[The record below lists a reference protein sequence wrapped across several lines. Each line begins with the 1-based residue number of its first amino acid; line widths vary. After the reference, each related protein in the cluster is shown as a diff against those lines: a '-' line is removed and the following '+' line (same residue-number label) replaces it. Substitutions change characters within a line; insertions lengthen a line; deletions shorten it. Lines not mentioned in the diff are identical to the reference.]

1 MSRCPPIIN
10 FLETSIPIADWVD
23 RIVDWLTEHLA
34 FFFSM
39 IQTIGQFVMD
49 TLSNGLSVIPPM
61 IMILLL
67 TVATYF
73 IFKKRWQM
81 PVFVLIGLLFIYN
94 QDMWSDLMYT
104 LTLVI
109 LSSLISVMIGVPLGI
124 LMAKSN
130 KVEIV
135 IKPILDIMQTMP
147 GFVYLI
153 PAVAFFGIGM
163 VPGVFASVIF
173 ALPPT
178 VRLTNL
184 GIRQVDEELK
194 EASDSFGGTLWQ
206 KLYKLEMPL
215 AKGSIFAG
223 INQTIMLSLSMV
235 VISSMIGAPGLGQ
248 GVLAAVQ
255 RSEVGNGF
263 VYGVGIVILA
273 ILMDRV
279 AQRMN
284 QPSKKQANLV
294 VKTTKRRKQLVGG
307 LVVAAVAL
315 ITVLGLTVPGRSN
328 KGTIT
333 LSYINLDTELA
344 STNVIA
350 QVLRNEGYE
359 VNTIALDIPVMWE
372 AVANGEADAMVGAWP
387 ATNQIQYDMFSDQMD
402 KLGANLEKSAQTG
415 LVVPAYMEDVE
426 SIEDLTDQ
434 ADQEIVGV
442 EPGTGTSDA
451 TDETIEAYPNLSD
464 WEQVNSSTA
473 AMIAELDQAIKQ
485 EEPIVVS
492 IFAPHWI
499 FSRYDLTMLEDP
511 KETMGEP
518 ENIET
523 MAREGLEEDEPEA
536 YQILDNFQWEIDDM
550 QSVMLEIENGAEPE
564 EAAQNWISENP
575 EKVEHWTE

>member
-1 MSRCPPIIN
+1 MID
-10 FLETSIPIADWVD
+10 FLENPIPIAAWVD
-23 RIVDWLTEHLA
+23 NIVEWLTENLA
-34 FFFSM
+34 VFFSI
-39 IQTIGQFVMD
+39 IQSIGQFLMD
-49 TLSNGLSVIPPM
+49 IMSNGLSAVPPIVM
-61 IMILLL
+61 MVVL
-67 TVATYF
+67 TVAAYF

-81 PVFVLIGLLFIYN
+81 PVFILVGLLFIYN

-109 LSSLISVMIGVPLGI
+109 LSSLISVAVGVPIGI
-124 LMAKSN
+124 LMSKSN
-130 KVEIV
+130 KTEAI
-135 IKPILDIMQTMP
+135 IKPILDVMQTMP

-173 ALPPT
+173 AVPPT

-184 GIRQVDEELK
+184 GIRQVDNELK
-194 EASDSFGGTLWQ
+194 EASDSFGGTNWQ
-206 KLYKLEMPL
+206 KLYKLEIPL

-255 RSEVGNGF
+255 RSEVGSGF

-273 ILMDRV
+273 IIMDRL

-284 QPSKKQANLV
+284 QSSAEKVNEH
-294 VKTTKRRKQLVGG
+294 VKTPKRQKQIMRLSIA
-307 LVVAAVAL
+307 AAVVV
-315 ITVLGLTVPGRSN
+315 ITTLGLMTSNRSAR
-328 KGTIT
+328 GSIT

-350 QVLRNEGYE
+350 QVLRDEGYE

-387 ATNQIQYDMFSDQMD
+387 ATNKTQYDMFGDQMD
-402 KLGANLEKSAQTG
+402 KLGANLENSAQTG

-451 TDETIEAYPNLSD
+451 TDETIDAYPNLSG

-511 KETMGEP
+511 KETMGVP

-536 YQILDNFQWEIDDM
+536 YQILDNFQWEIDDI
-550 QSVMLEIENGAEPE
+550 QSVMFEIENGAEPE
-564 EAAQNWISENP
+564 EAAQNWIEENP
-575 EKVEHWTE
+575 EKVESWTD

>member
-1 MSRCPPIIN
+1 M
-10 FLETSIPIADWVD
+10 
-23 RIVDWLTEHLA
+23 TENLA
-34 FFFSM
+34 VFFSI
-39 IQTIGQFVMD
+39 IQSIGQFLMD
-49 TLSNGLSVIPPM
+49 IMSNGLSAVPPIVM
-61 IMILLL
+61 MVVL
-67 TVATYF
+67 TVAAYF

-81 PVFVLIGLLFIYN
+81 PVFILVGLLFIYN

-109 LSSLISVMIGVPLGI
+109 LSSLISVAVGVPIGI
-124 LMAKSN
+124 LMSKSN
-130 KVEIV
+130 KTEAI
-135 IKPILDIMQTMP
+135 IKPILDVMQTMP

-173 ALPPT
+173 AVPPT

-184 GIRQVDEELK
+184 GIRQVDNELK
-194 EASDSFGGTLWQ
+194 EASDSFGGTNWQ
-206 KLYKLEMPL
+206 KLYKLEIPL

-255 RSEVGNGF
+255 RSEVGSGF

-273 ILMDRV
+273 IIMDRL

-284 QPSKKQANLV
+284 QSSAEKVNEH
-294 VKTTKRRKQLVGG
+294 VKTPKRQKQIMRLSIA
-307 LVVAAVAL
+307 AAVVV
-315 ITVLGLTVPGRSN
+315 ITTLGLMTSNRSAR
-328 KGTIT
+328 GSIT

-350 QVLRNEGYE
+350 QVLRDEGYE

-387 ATNQIQYDMFSDQMD
+387 ATNKTQYDMFGDQMD
-402 KLGANLEKSAQTG
+402 KLGANLENSAQTG

-451 TDETIEAYPNLSD
+451 TDETIDAYPNLSG

-511 KETMGEP
+511 KETMGVP

-536 YQILDNFQWEIDDM
+536 YQILDNFQWEIDDI
-550 QSVMLEIENGAEPE
+550 QSVMFEIENGAEPE
-564 EAAQNWISENP
+564 EAAQNWIEENP
-575 EKVEHWTE
+575 EKVESWTE

>member
-1 MSRCPPIIN
+1 MLRCPFIID
-10 FLETSIPIADWVD
+10 FLKTPIPIADWVD
-23 RIVDWLTEHLA
+23 SIVNWLTEHLA
-34 FFFSM
+34 AFFSL
-39 IQTIGQFVMD
+39 IQTMGQFVMD
-49 TLSNGLSVIPPM
+49 TVSNGLSAIPPI

-67 TVATYF
+67 MLASYF
-73 IFKKRWQM
+73 LFKKRWQL
-81 PVFVLIGLLFIYN
+81 PLFILLGLIFIYN
-94 QDMWSDLMYT
+94 QDMWADLMDT

-109 LSSLISVMIGVPLGI
+109 LSSLLSVIIGIPLGI
-124 LMAKSN
+124 LMSKSE
-130 KVEIV
+130 KIEMI
-135 IKPILDIMQTMP
+135 IKPILDVMQTMP

-184 GIRQVDEELK
+184 GIRQVDNELK
-194 EASDSFGGTLWQ
+194 EASDSFGGTFWQ
-206 KLYKLEMPL
+206 KLYHLEMPL

-255 RSEVGNGF
+255 RSEVGSGF
-263 VYGVGIVILA
+263 VYGLGIVILA
-273 ILMDRV
+273 IIMDRF
-279 AQRMN
+279 AQRLN
-284 QPSKKQANLV
+284 QTSTVKPAVSVKK
-294 VKTTKRRKQLVGG
+294 TKRHKQMITG
-307 LVVAAVAL
+307 LVTAGVVL
-315 ITVLGLTVPGRSN
+315 ILSLGLMSSTRSN
-328 KGTIT
+328 KGPIT

-350 QVLRNEGYE
+350 QVLRNEGFE

-387 ATNQIQYDMFSDQMD
+387 ATNKTQYDMFSGQMD

-426 SIEDLTDQ
+426 SIEDLSDQ
-434 ADQEIVGV
+434 ANQEIKGV
-442 EPGTGTSDA
+442 EPGSGTSDV
-451 TDETIEAYPNLSD
+451 TNETIAAYSNLSD

-511 KETMGEP
+511 KGTMGEP

-523 MAREGLEEDEPEA
+523 MARQGLKEDEPEA
-536 YQILDNFQWEIDDM
+536 YQILKNFQWETDDI
-550 QSVMLEIENGAEPE
+550 QSVMLAIENGAEPE
-564 EAAQNWISENP
+564 EAAQDWIEKNP
-575 EKVEHWTE
+575 EKVEKWTE

>member
-1 MSRCPPIIN
+1 MLRCLIIVD
-10 FLETSIPIADWVD
+10 FLENPIPIAAWVD
-23 RIVDWLTEHLA
+23 SFVDWLTVHLA
-34 FFFSM
+34 GFFSV
-39 IQTIGQFVMD
+39 IQTIGQYLMD
-49 TLSNGLSVIPPM
+49 TISNGLSAIPPILM
-61 IMILLL
+61 IVVLMIVAYFLL
-67 TVATYF
+67 
-73 IFKKRWQM
+73 KRRWQM
-81 PVFVLIGLLFIYN
+81 PVFILIGLLFIYN
-94 QDMWSDLMYT
+94 QEMWSDLMDT

-109 LSSLISVMIGVPLGI
+109 LSSFISVLVGIPVGI
-124 LMAKSN
+124 LMSKSN
-130 KVEIV
+130 KTEAIF
-135 IKPILDIMQTMP
+135 KPILDVMQTMP

-178 VRLTNL
+178 VRMTNL
-184 GIRQVDEELK
+184 GIRLVDNELK
-194 EASDSFGGTLWQ
+194 EASDSFGGTSFQ

-255 RSEVGNGF
+255 RSEVGSGF

-273 ILMDRV
+273 IIMDRF

-284 QPSKKQANLV
+284 QSNAEKVNET
-294 VKTTKRRKQLVGG
+294 VKMPKRRKQFIG
-307 LVVAAVAL
+307 LAMTAVVVL
-315 ITVLGLTVPGRSN
+315 IASLGVMPSNRST
-328 KGTIT
+328 KGPIT

-350 QVLRNEGYE
+350 QVLRDEGYE
-359 VNTIALDIPVMWE
+359 VNMTALDIPVMWE
-372 AVANGEADAMVGAWP
+372 AVAEGQADAMVGAWP
-387 ATNQIQYDMFSDQMD
+387 ATNKTQYDMFSDQMD
-402 KLGANLEKSAQTG
+402 NLGANLENSAQTG
-415 LVVPAYMEDVE
+415 LVVPDYMEDVN

-434 ADQEIVGV
+434 ADQEIIGV
-442 EPGTGTSDA
+442 EPGTGTSDV
-451 TDETIEAYPNLSD
+451 TDETIDAYPNLSD

-473 AMIAELDQAIKQ
+473 AMIAELEQAIRQ

-511 KETMGEP
+511 QETMGQP

-523 MAREGLEEDEPEA
+523 MAREGLKEDEPEA
-536 YQILDNFQWEIDDM
+536 YQILDNFQWEIDDI
-550 QSVMLEIENGAEPE
+550 QSVMLEIEKGAEPE
-564 EAAQNWISENP
+564 EAAQKWIEENP
-575 EKVEHWTE
+575 EKVESWTG

>member
-1 MSRCPPIIN
+1 MID
-10 FLETSIPIADWVD
+10 FLENPIPIAAWVD
-23 RIVDWLTEHLA
+23 NIVEWLTENLA
-34 FFFSM
+34 VFFSI
-39 IQTIGQFVMD
+39 IQSIGQFLMD
-49 TLSNGLSVIPPM
+49 IMSNGLSAVPPIVM
-61 IMILLL
+61 MVVL
-67 TVATYF
+67 TVAAYF

-81 PVFVLIGLLFIYN
+81 PVFILVGLLFIYN

-109 LSSLISVMIGVPLGI
+109 LSSLISVAVGVPIGI
-124 LMAKSN
+124 LMSKSN
-130 KVEIV
+130 KTEAI
-135 IKPILDIMQTMP
+135 IKPILDVMQTMP

-173 ALPPT
+173 AVPPT

-184 GIRQVDEELK
+184 GIRQVDNELK
-194 EASDSFGGTLWQ
+194 EASDSFGGTNWQ
-206 KLYKLEMPL
+206 KLYKLEIPL

-255 RSEVGNGF
+255 RSEVGSGF

-273 ILMDRV
+273 IIMDRL

-284 QPSKKQANLV
+284 QSSAEKVNEH
-294 VKTTKRRKQLVGG
+294 VKTPKRQKQIMRLSIA
-307 LVVAAVAL
+307 AAVVV
-315 ITVLGLTVPGRSN
+315 ITTLGLMTSNRSAR
-328 KGTIT
+328 GSIT

-350 QVLRNEGYE
+350 QVLRDEGYE

-387 ATNQIQYDMFSDQMD
+387 ATNKTQYDMFGDQMD
-402 KLGANLEKSAQTG
+402 KLGANLENSAQTG

-451 TDETIEAYPNLSD
+451 TDETIDAYPNLSG

-511 KETMGEP
+511 KETMGVP

-536 YQILDNFQWEIDDM
+536 YQILDNFQWEIDDI
-550 QSVMLEIENGAEPE
+550 QSVMFEIENGAEPE
-564 EAAQNWISENP
+564 EAAQNWIEENP
-575 EKVEHWTE
+575 EKVESWTE

>member
-1 MSRCPPIIN
+1 MID
-10 FLETSIPIADWVD
+10 FLETPIPIADWVD
-23 RIVDWLTEHLA
+23 SFVDWLTVHLD
-34 FFFSM
+34 FLFSF
-39 IQTIGQFVMD
+39 IQTVGQFVMD
-49 TLSNGLSVIPPM
+49 TVSNGLSTIPPM
-61 IMILLL
+61 LMVLLL
-67 TVATYF
+67 VLAAYF
-73 IFKKRWQM
+73 TFKKRWQM
-81 PVFVLIGLLFIYN
+81 PLFILIGLLFIYN
-94 QDMWSDLMYT
+94 QEMWSDLMYT

-109 LSSLISVMIGVPLGI
+109 LSSLLSVIIGVPLGI
-124 LMAKSN
+124 LMAKN
-130 KVEIV
+130 KKIEIV

-178 VRLTNL
+178 VRLSNL
-184 GIRQVDEELK
+184 GIRQVDNELK
-194 EASDSFGGTLWQ
+194 EASDSFGGTPWQ
-206 KLYKLEMPL
+206 KLFKLELPL

-255 RSEVGNGF
+255 RSEVGDGF

-273 ILMDRV
+273 IMMDRF

-284 QPSKKQANLV
+284 QTS
-294 VKTTKRRKQLVGG
+294 TTKTSPFKTSKRKKRFIGG
-307 LVVAAVAL
+307 AVVAGVAL
-315 ITVLGLTVPGRSN
+315 ITVLGLTPSNRSN
-328 KGTIT
+328 KGPIT

-350 QVLRNEGYE
+350 QVLRNEGFE
-359 VNTIALDIPVMWE
+359 VNTTALDIPIMWE
-372 AVANGEADAMVGAWP
+372 AVANGQADAMVGAWP
-387 ATNQIQYDMFSDQMD
+387 ATNKIQYDMFSDQVD
-402 KLGANLEKSAQTG
+402 KLGANLENNAQTG
-415 LVVPAYMEDVE
+415 LVVPAYMDDVE

-434 ADQEIVGV
+434 AEQEIVGV
-442 EPGTGTSDA
+442 EPGSGTSDV
-451 TDETIEAYPNLSD
+451 TNETIEAYPNLSD

-473 AMIAELDQAIKQ
+473 AMIAELDQAIAQ

-511 KETMGEP
+511 KGTMGET

-523 MAREGLEEDEPEA
+523 MARKGLKEDEPEA
-536 YQILDNFQWEIDDM
+536 YQILENFQWEIDDI
-550 QSVMLEIENGAEPE
+550 QSVMLEIEDGADPE
-564 EAAQNWISENP
+564 EAAQEWIEENP
-575 EKVEHWTE
+575 EKVEDWTE

>member
-1 MSRCPPIIN
+1 
-10 FLETSIPIADWVD
+10 
-23 RIVDWLTEHLA
+23 
-34 FFFSM
+34 
-39 IQTIGQFVMD
+39 MD
-49 TLSNGLSVIPPM
+49 TVSNGLSAIPPI

-67 TVATYF
+67 MLASYF
-73 IFKKRWQM
+73 LFKKRWQL
-81 PVFVLIGLLFIYN
+81 PLFVLLGLIFIYN
-94 QDMWSDLMYT
+94 QDMWADLMDT

-109 LSSLISVMIGVPLGI
+109 LSSLLSVIIGIPLGI
-124 LMAKSN
+124 LMSKSE
-130 KVEIV
+130 KIEMIV
-135 IKPILDIMQTMP
+135 KPILDVMQTMP

-184 GIRQVDEELK
+184 GIRQVDNELK
-194 EASDSFGGTLWQ
+194 EASDSFGGTFWQ
-206 KLYKLEMPL
+206 KLYHLEMPL

-255 RSEVGNGF
+255 RSEVGSGF
-263 VYGVGIVILA
+263 VYGLGIVILA
-273 ILMDRV
+273 IIMDRF
-279 AQRMN
+279 AQRLN
-284 QPSKKQANLV
+284 QTSTVKPAVSVKK
-294 VKTTKRRKQLVGG
+294 TKRHKQMITG
-307 LVVAAVAL
+307 LVTAGVVL
-315 ITVLGLTVPGRSN
+315 ILSLGLMSSTRSN
-328 KGTIT
+328 KGPIT

-350 QVLRNEGYE
+350 QVLRNEGFE

-387 ATNQIQYDMFSDQMD
+387 ATNKTQYDMFSGQMD

-426 SIEDLTDQ
+426 SIEDLSDQ
-434 ADQEIVGV
+434 ANQEIKGV
-442 EPGTGTSDA
+442 EPGSGTSDV
-451 TDETIEAYPNLSD
+451 TNETIAAYSNLSD

-511 KETMGEP
+511 KGTMGEP

-523 MAREGLEEDEPEA
+523 MARQGLKEDEPEA
-536 YQILDNFQWEIDDM
+536 YQILKNFQWETDDI
-550 QSVMLEIENGAEPE
+550 QSVMLAIENGAEPE
-564 EAAQNWISENP
+564 KAAQDWIEKNP
-575 EKVEHWTE
+575 EKVEKWTE

>member
-1 MSRCPPIIN
+1 MID
-10 FLETSIPIADWVD
+10 FLENPIPIAAWVD
-23 RIVDWLTEHLA
+23 NIVEWLTENLTV
-34 FFFSM
+34 FFSI
-39 IQTIGQFVMD
+39 IQSIGQFLMD
-49 TLSNGLSVIPPM
+49 IMSNGLSAVPPIVM
-61 IMILLL
+61 MAVL
-67 TVATYF
+67 TVAAYF

-81 PVFVLIGLLFIYN
+81 PVFILVGLLFIYN

-109 LSSLISVMIGVPLGI
+109 LSSLISVAVGVPIGI
-124 LMAKSN
+124 LMSKSN
-130 KVEIV
+130 KTEAI
-135 IKPILDIMQTMP
+135 IKPILDVMQTMP

-173 ALPPT
+173 AVPPT

-184 GIRQVDEELK
+184 GIRQVDNELK
-194 EASDSFGGTLWQ
+194 EASDSFGGTNWQ
-206 KLYKLEMPL
+206 KLYKLEIPL

-255 RSEVGNGF
+255 RSEVGSGF

-273 ILMDRV
+273 IIMDRL

-284 QPSKKQANLV
+284 QSSAEKVNEH
-294 VKTTKRRKQLVGG
+294 VKTPKRQKQIMRLSIA
-307 LVVAAVAL
+307 AAVVV
-315 ITVLGLTVPGRSN
+315 ITTLGLMTSNRSAR
-328 KGTIT
+328 GSIT

-350 QVLRNEGYE
+350 QVLRDEGYE

-387 ATNQIQYDMFSDQMD
+387 ATNKTQYDMFGDQMD
-402 KLGANLEKSAQTG
+402 KLGANLENSAQTG

-451 TDETIEAYPNLSD
+451 TDETIDAYPNLSG

-511 KETMGEP
+511 KETMGVP

-536 YQILDNFQWEIDDM
+536 YQILDNFQWEIDDI
-550 QSVMLEIENGAEPE
+550 QSVMFEIENGAEPE
-564 EAAQNWISENP
+564 EAAQNWIEENP
-575 EKVEHWTE
+575 EKVESWTE

>member
-1 MSRCPPIIN
+1 
-10 FLETSIPIADWVD
+10 
-23 RIVDWLTEHLA
+23 
-34 FFFSM
+34 
-39 IQTIGQFVMD
+39 MD
-49 TLSNGLSVIPPM
+49 IMSNGLSAVPPIVM
-61 IMILLL
+61 MVVL
-67 TVATYF
+67 TVAAYF

-81 PVFVLIGLLFIYN
+81 PVFILVGLLFIYN

-109 LSSLISVMIGVPLGI
+109 LSSLISVAVGVPIGI
-124 LMAKSN
+124 LMSKSN
-130 KVEIV
+130 KTEAI
-135 IKPILDIMQTMP
+135 IKPILDVMQTMP

-173 ALPPT
+173 AVPPT

-184 GIRQVDEELK
+184 GIRQVDNELK
-194 EASDSFGGTLWQ
+194 EASDSFGGTNWQ
-206 KLYKLEMPL
+206 KLYKLEIPL

-255 RSEVGNGF
+255 RSEVGSGF

-273 ILMDRV
+273 IIMDRL

-284 QPSKKQANLV
+284 QSSAEKVNEH
-294 VKTTKRRKQLVGG
+294 VKTPKRQKQVMRLSIA
-307 LVVAAVAL
+307 AAVVV
-315 ITVLGLTVPGRSN
+315 ITTLGLMTSNRSAR
-328 KGTIT
+328 GSIT

-350 QVLRNEGYE
+350 QVLRDEGYE

-387 ATNQIQYDMFSDQMD
+387 ATNKTQYDMFGDQMD
-402 KLGANLEKSAQTG
+402 KLGANLENSAQTG

-451 TDETIEAYPNLSD
+451 TDETIDAYPNLSG

-511 KETMGEP
+511 KETMGVP

-536 YQILDNFQWEIDDM
+536 YQILDNFQWEIDDI
-550 QSVMLEIENGAEPE
+550 QSVMFEIENGAEPE
-564 EAAQNWISENP
+564 EAAQNWIEENP
-575 EKVEHWTE
+575 EKVESWTE

>member
-1 MSRCPPIIN
+1 MID
-10 FLETSIPIADWVD
+10 FLENPIPIAAWVD
-23 RIVDWLTEHLA
+23 NIVEWLTENLA
-34 FFFSM
+34 VFFSI
-39 IQTIGQFVMD
+39 IQSIGQFLMD
-49 TLSNGLSVIPPM
+49 IMSNGLSAVPPIVM
-61 IMILLL
+61 MAVL
-67 TVATYF
+67 TVAAYF

-81 PVFVLIGLLFIYN
+81 PVFILVGLLFIYN

-109 LSSLISVMIGVPLGI
+109 LSSLISVAVGVPIGI
-124 LMAKSN
+124 LMSKSN
-130 KVEIV
+130 KTEAI
-135 IKPILDIMQTMP
+135 IKPILDVMQTMP

-173 ALPPT
+173 AVPPT

-184 GIRQVDEELK
+184 GIRQVDNELK
-194 EASDSFGGTLWQ
+194 EASDSFGGTNWQ
-206 KLYKLEMPL
+206 KLYKLEIPL

-255 RSEVGNGF
+255 RSEVGSGF

-273 ILMDRV
+273 IIMDRL

-284 QPSKKQANLV
+284 QSSAEKVNEH
-294 VKTTKRRKQLVGG
+294 VKTPKRQKQIMRLSIA
-307 LVVAAVAL
+307 AAVVV
-315 ITVLGLTVPGRSN
+315 ITTLGLMTSNRSAR
-328 KGTIT
+328 GSIT

-350 QVLRNEGYE
+350 QVLRDEGYE

-387 ATNQIQYDMFSDQMD
+387 ATNKTQYDMFGDQMD
-402 KLGANLEKSAQTG
+402 KLGANLENSAQTG

-451 TDETIEAYPNLSD
+451 TDETIDAYPNLSG

-511 KETMGEP
+511 KETMGVP

-536 YQILDNFQWEIDDM
+536 YQILDNFQWEIDDI
-550 QSVMLEIENGAEPE
+550 QSVMFEIENGAEPE
-564 EAAQNWISENP
+564 EAAQNWIEENP
-575 EKVEHWTE
+575 EKVESWTE

>member
-1 MSRCPPIIN
+1 
-10 FLETSIPIADWVD
+10 
-23 RIVDWLTEHLA
+23 
-34 FFFSM
+34 M
-39 IQTIGQFVMD
+39 IQTSGQFVMD
-49 TLSNGLSVIPPM
+49 TLSNGLAVIPPM
-61 IMILLL
+61 VVVLLL
-67 TVATYF
+67 TVAVYF
-73 IFKKRWQM
+73 IFNKGWQM
-81 PVFVLIGLLFIYN
+81 PVVVLIGLLFIYN
-94 QDMWSDLMYT
+94 QEMWSDLIYT

-109 LSSLISVMIGVPLGI
+109 LSSLLSVMIGVPLGI
-124 LMAKSN
+124 LMSKSR
-130 KVEIV
+130 KLEII

-178 VRLTNL
+178 VRLTNF
-184 GIRQVDEELK
+184 GIRQVNEELK

-206 KLYKLEMPL
+206 KLYKLEIPL
-215 AKGSIFAG
+215 AKGNIFAG

-263 VYGVGIVILA
+263 VYGLGIVILA
-273 ILMDRV
+273 IIMDRM

-284 QPSKKQANLV
+284 QSSAEKGKLA
-294 VKTTKRRKQLVGG
+294 VKMPKRRKQFITAIS
-307 LVVAAVAL
+307 VAAFTFIIAAGA
-315 ITVLGLTVPGRSN
+315 ISSSRSD

-350 QVLRNEGYE
+350 QVLRDEGFE
-359 VNTIALDIPVMWE
+359 VNTTALDLPVMWE
-372 AVANGEADAMVGAWP
+372 AVADGEADAMVGAWP
-387 ATNQIQYDMFSDQMD
+387 ATNKTQYDMFSDQMD
-402 KLGANLEKSAQTG
+402 KLGANLDSSAQIA
-415 LVVPAYMEDVE
+415 LVVPSYMDVE
-426 SIEDLTDQ
+426 SIEDLDDQ

-442 EPGTGTSDA
+442 EPGSGTSDV
-451 TDETIEAYPNLSD
+451 TNEAIDDYPNLSD
-464 WEQVNSSTA
+464 WQQVNSSTA

-499 FSRYDLTMLEDP
+499 FSRYDLTILEDP
-511 KETMGEP
+511 KDAMGEP

-523 MAREGLEEDEPEA
+523 MARNGLKEDEPEA
-536 YQILDNFQWEIDDM
+536 YKILKNFQWEVDDI
-550 QSVMLEIENGAEPE
+550 QSVMLEIENGADLED
-564 EAAQNWISENP
+564 AAQNWIDENP
-575 EKVEHWTE
+575 EKVERWTE

>member
-34 FFFSM
+34 FFF
-39 IQTIGQFVMD
+39 FND
-49 TLSNGLSVIPPM
+49 SNNRAICDGYSIHGLSVIPPM

-279 AQRMN
+279 AQRIN
-284 QPSKKQANLV
+284 QPRKKQANLV

-350 QVLRNEGYE
+350 QVLRNEDYE

-372 AVANGEADAMVGAWP
+372 AVANGEADAMVGA
-387 ATNQIQYDMFSDQMD
+387 
-402 KLGANLEKSAQTG
+402 
-415 LVVPAYMEDVE
+415 
-426 SIEDLTDQ
+426 
-434 ADQEIVGV
+434 
-442 EPGTGTSDA
+442 
-451 TDETIEAYPNLSD
+451 
-464 WEQVNSSTA
+464 
-473 AMIAELDQAIKQ
+473 
-485 EEPIVVS
+485 
-492 IFAPHWI
+492 
-499 FSRYDLTMLEDP
+499 
-511 KETMGEP
+511 
-518 ENIET
+518 
-523 MAREGLEEDEPEA
+523 
-536 YQILDNFQWEIDDM
+536 
-550 QSVMLEIENGAEPE
+550 
-564 EAAQNWISENP
+564 
-575 EKVEHWTE
+575 

>member
-1 MSRCPPIIN
+1 MID
-10 FLETSIPIADWVD
+10 FLKTPIPIADWVD
-23 RIVDWLTEHLA
+23 SIVNWLTEHLA
-34 FFFSM
+34 AFFSL
-39 IQTIGQFVMD
+39 IQTMGQFVMD
-49 TLSNGLSVIPPM
+49 TVSNGLSAIPPI

-67 TVATYF
+67 MLASYF
-73 IFKKRWQM
+73 LFKKRWQL
-81 PVFVLIGLLFIYN
+81 PLFILLGLIFIYN
-94 QDMWSDLMYT
+94 QDMWADLMDT

-109 LSSLISVMIGVPLGI
+109 LSSLLSVIIGIPLGI
-124 LMAKSN
+124 LMSKSE
-130 KVEIV
+130 KIEMI
-135 IKPILDIMQTMP
+135 IKPILDVMQTMP

-184 GIRQVDEELK
+184 GIRQVDNELK
-194 EASDSFGGTLWQ
+194 EASDSFGGTFWQ
-206 KLYKLEMPL
+206 KLYHLEMPL

-255 RSEVGNGF
+255 RSEVGSGF
-263 VYGVGIVILA
+263 VYGLGIVILA
-273 ILMDRV
+273 IIMDRF
-279 AQRMN
+279 AQRLN
-284 QPSKKQANLV
+284 QTSTVKPAVSVKK
-294 VKTTKRRKQLVGG
+294 TKRHKQMITG
-307 LVVAAVAL
+307 LVTAGVVL
-315 ITVLGLTVPGRSN
+315 ILSLGLMSSTRSN
-328 KGTIT
+328 KGPIT

-350 QVLRNEGYE
+350 QVLRNEGFE

-387 ATNQIQYDMFSDQMD
+387 ATNKTQYDMFSGQMD

-426 SIEDLTDQ
+426 SIEDLSDQ
-434 ADQEIVGV
+434 ANQEIKGV
-442 EPGTGTSDA
+442 EPGSGTSDV
-451 TDETIEAYPNLSD
+451 TNETIAAYSNLSD

-511 KETMGEP
+511 KGTMGEP

-523 MAREGLEEDEPEA
+523 MARQGLKEDEPEA
-536 YQILDNFQWEIDDM
+536 YQILKNFQWETDDI
-550 QSVMLEIENGAEPE
+550 QSVMLAIENGAEPE
-564 EAAQNWISENP
+564 EAAQDWIEKNP
-575 EKVEHWTE
+575 EKVEKWTE

>member
-1 MSRCPPIIN
+1 
-10 FLETSIPIADWVD
+10 
-23 RIVDWLTEHLA
+23 
-34 FFFSM
+34 
-39 IQTIGQFVMD
+39 MD
-49 TLSNGLSVIPPM
+49 TVSNGLSTIPPM
-61 IMILLL
+61 LMVLLL
-67 TVATYF
+67 VLAAYF
-73 IFKKRWQM
+73 TFKKRWQM
-81 PVFVLIGLLFIYN
+81 PLFILIGLLFIYN
-94 QDMWSDLMYT
+94 QEMWSDLMYT

-109 LSSLISVMIGVPLGI
+109 LSSLLSVIIGVPLGI
-124 LMAKSN
+124 LMAKN
-130 KVEIV
+130 KKIEIV

-178 VRLTNL
+178 VRLSNL
-184 GIRQVDEELK
+184 GIRQVDNELK
-194 EASDSFGGTLWQ
+194 EASDSFGGTPWQ
-206 KLYKLEMPL
+206 KLFKLELPL

-255 RSEVGNGF
+255 RSEVGDGF

-273 ILMDRV
+273 IMMDRF

-284 QPSKKQANLV
+284 QTS
-294 VKTTKRRKQLVGG
+294 TTKTSPFKTSKRKKRFIGG
-307 LVVAAVAL
+307 AVVAGVAL
-315 ITVLGLTVPGRSN
+315 ITVLGLTPSNRSN
-328 KGTIT
+328 KGPIT

-350 QVLRNEGYE
+350 QVLRNEGFE
-359 VNTIALDIPVMWE
+359 VNTTALDIPIMWE
-372 AVANGEADAMVGAWP
+372 AVANGQADAMVGAWP
-387 ATNQIQYDMFSDQMD
+387 ATNKIQYDMFSDQVD
-402 KLGANLEKSAQTG
+402 KLGANLENNAQTG
-415 LVVPAYMEDVE
+415 LVVPAYMDDVE

-434 ADQEIVGV
+434 AEQEIVGV
-442 EPGTGTSDA
+442 EPGSGTSDV
-451 TDETIEAYPNLSD
+451 TNETIEAYPNLSD

-473 AMIAELDQAIKQ
+473 AMIAELDQAIAQ

-511 KETMGEP
+511 KGTMGET

-523 MAREGLEEDEPEA
+523 MARKGLKEDEPEA
-536 YQILDNFQWEIDDM
+536 YQILENFQWEIDDI
-550 QSVMLEIENGAEPE
+550 QSVMLEIEDGADPE
-564 EAAQNWISENP
+564 EAAQEWIEENP
-575 EKVEHWTE
+575 EKVEDWTE